1 MPILKNLEGFLQAVT
16 KYKYKVRLIFI
27 VRNNSSIK
35 KEDQTCCN
43 CADATRSGEMINMKP
58 IYVAIVGLSNYFGAK
73 IFKPGQFLRLV
84 KDFENDYDG
93 EAIMAILEPV
103 GAVGYVA
110 NSVHTVPLGCY
121 SAGRLYDTFDT
132 FAYGIVRFVTKDV
145 VIVEIIEQMQVEIY
159 VDGEESLFND
169 NNDEDE

>member
-1 MPILKNLEGFLQAVT
+1 
-16 KYKYKVRLIFI
+16 
-27 VRNNSSIK
+27 
-35 KEDQTCCN
+35 
-43 CADATRSGEMINMKP
+43 MKP
-58 IYVAIVGLSNYFGAK
+58 IYVAIVGLSNYFGTK

-84 KDFENDYDG
+84 KDFENEYDG

>member
-1 MPILKNLEGFLQAVT
+1 VPILKNLEGFLQAVT
-16 KYKYKVRLIFI
+16 KYKYKVNLIFI
-27 VRNNSSIK
+27 VRNNSIIK
-35 KEDQTCCN
+35 KKTRLVVT
-43 CADATRSGEMINMKP
+43 ADATRSGEMIIMKP

-110 NSVHTVPLGCY
+110 NSAHTVPLGCY

-132 FAYGIVRFVTKDV
+132 FAYGIVRFVTKEV

-169 NNDEDE
+169 NIDEDE

>member
-1 MPILKNLEGFLQAVT
+1 
-16 KYKYKVRLIFI
+16 
-27 VRNNSSIK
+27 
-35 KEDQTCCN
+35 
-43 CADATRSGEMINMKP
+43 MKP

-110 NSVHTVPLGCY
+110 NSAHTVPLGCY

-132 FAYGIVRFVTKDV
+132 FAYGIVRFVTKEV

-169 NNDEDE
+169 NIDEDE